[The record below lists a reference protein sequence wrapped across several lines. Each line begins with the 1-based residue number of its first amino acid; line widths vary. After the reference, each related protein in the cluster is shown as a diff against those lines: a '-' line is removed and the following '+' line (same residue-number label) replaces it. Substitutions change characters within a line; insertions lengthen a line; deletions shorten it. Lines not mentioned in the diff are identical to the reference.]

1 MPRSLARVQ
10 RRGPQVQYESGIAI
24 REPGAM
30 FFAIDSDGDTVM
42 WSGGLCLWLEE
53 NGDVAGELN
62 DEREIQLLSQLLSR
76 VGTS

>member
-10 RRGPQVQYESGIAI
+10 RGDPQVQCGNRIAI
-24 REPGAM
+24 REPGGM
-30 FFAIDSDGDTVM
+30 FFAVDSDGDTVI

-62 DEREIQLLSQLLSR
+62 DELEIQLLSQLLSR
-76 VGTS
+76 VGRS